1 MEIKD
6 IKLSDIKPYKNN
18 PRNNESA
25 VQQVANSIKEFGF
38 KVPVVLD
45 SNGVIVC
52 GHTRCKAAALL
63 GLESVPCVVAD
74 DLTPEQVKAFRLAD
88 NKVSELATWD
98 DDLLNFE
105 IDGIADLDMTD
116 FGFEALKDTF
126 LDGDKP
132 DDEQE
137 EPQKEN
143 ARSRTN
149 TAYNLDLVDLGSVT
163 GKYEMPIVYD
173 DHVIP
178 TELISFNYAKS
189 TEANNALGVHFY
201 IDDYQFERVWNAP
214 EDYVEILGKFQCMIT
229 PDFSLYMDMPLAMKI
244 WNVYRNRLI
253 GNYYQSTGIKVI
265 PSVSWA
271 GPDTYEFCFDGI
283 QPGSTV
289 SISTVG
295 VKRKEKTMDVWR
307 NGVYAMLDRIKPRTI
322 IEYGGDVGFEYPK
335 NIKVIRFGN
344 TNQERMAKSDS

>member
-38 KVPVVLD
+38 KVPVVID
-45 SNGVIVC
+45 SDDVIVC
-52 GHTRCKAAALL
+52 GHTRHKAAALL

-116 FGFEALKDTF
+116 FGFESLKDTF

-137 EPQKEN
+137 DPQKEN
-143 ARSRTN
+143 ARLRTN
-149 TAYNLDLVDLGSVT
+149 TAYNLDLVDLGSVM

-173 DHVIP
+173 DHTIP

-189 TEANNALGVHFY
+189 TEANNALGVHFF
-201 IDDYQFERVWNAP
+201 IDDYQFERVWNNP
-214 EDYVEILGKFQCMIT
+214 ENYINVLRKFSCVFS
-229 PDFSLYMDMPLAMKI
+229 PDFSLYLDMPMAMKI
-244 WNVYRNRLI
+244 WNVYRSRLV
-253 GNYYQSTGIKVI
+253 GNYFQSEGLRVI
-265 PSVSWA
+265 PTISWA
-271 GPDTYEFCFDGI
+271 EPETFEFCFDGI
-283 QPGSTV
+283 PIGSTV
-289 SISTVG
+289 AISTIG
-295 VKRKEKTMDVWR
+295 VKQDKEATQIWIAGMD
-307 NGVYAMLDRIKPRTI
+307 AMIEKIKPKI
-322 IEYGGDVGFEYPK
+322 VIEYGGDIGYRYPDGIETVRFE
-335 NIKVIRFGN
+335 N
-344 TNQERMAKSDS
+344 TNTAKFKKG